1 MAGFWNSIDLQHL
14 STQVMDFLPR
24 LAAAILV
31 LIGFLILY
39 RLTRPPFSAALRRA
53 GLHEKLV
60 HILIRN
66 IYHYALVVVGLVM
79 ALDQLGINVGAA
91 LAGIGVAGVAVGFA
105 AQDTLA
111 NIIAGFVIF
120 WDKPFIV
127 GDWIWVADQ
136 YGMVQDITMRTTRIR
151 TRQNTYVILPNKTI
165 IDTVLENRSQHGR
178 MRVDVPVGIAYKE
191 DVRQARNV
199 LLEAVSEIPD
209 ILSDPPPTI
218 VVDGLGNSSVDLI
231 VRVWIDSAEREKP
244 IHFRVVEAAKLSLDA
259 AGIEIP
265 FPHLQLF
272 VDQIED
278 PVWEGAARL
287 LSRDQSAEDNSG

>member
-1 MAGFWNSIDLQHL
+1 
-14 STQVMDFLPR
+14 
-24 LAAAILV
+24 
-31 LIGFLILY
+31 
-39 RLTRPPFSAALRRA
+39 
-53 GLHEKLV
+53 
-60 HILIRN
+60 
-66 IYHYALVVVGLVM
+66 
-79 ALDQLGINVGAA
+79 VGAA